1 MTTLVTGG
9 NGWVPSHVVR
19 RLVARG
25 ERVVSYD
32 LSEPDLALRD
42 LLGGLIDR
50 VAFVSRDVTDR
61 EALEDAAAR
70 FDVTSI
76 VHAAVITPRIDR
88 ERREPSRIV
97 EVNLGGTLNALE
109 VARGISG
116 FRRFVYVSSGA
127 VWGHVPGATELTEE
141 TPSHATSLYGVTK
154 DASERIARR
163 YGTLFGMDVVALR
176 PANVYGPM
184 ERASP
189 GFAGATEIREML
201 RIHADGQPI
210 LVNSLAGPYLDWT
223 YVGDIAEGIER
234 AWAASERWPHDVYS
248 LTVGRHFSIGDV
260 LAACARHLP
269 DLRYREVPESDANYI
284 VSGDEPGPIPSN
296 ARMRADFGWAPNTS
310 LDDGMGQY
318 LAWVDRFGQQ

>member
-1 MTTLVTGG
+1 MTTMVTGG

-19 RLVARG
+19 RLAERG
-25 ERVVSYD
+25 EGVVSYD
-32 LSEPDLALRD
+32 LSEPDAAIRD
-42 LLGGLIDR
+42 LLGNLIDR
-50 VAFVSRDVTDR
+50 VEFVSGDVTDR
-61 EALEDAAAR
+61 EAMAAVAER
-70 FDVTSI
+70 FGVTSI

-88 ERREPSRIV
+88 ERREPGRIV
-97 EVNLGGTLNALE
+97 EVNLGGTVNALE
-109 VARGISG
+109 VARSIPG

-127 VWGHVPGATELTEE
+127 VWGHVPGATEVTEE

-163 YGTLFGMDVVALR
+163 YGALFGMDVVALR

-184 ERASP
+184 ERVSP

-234 AWAASERWPHDVYS
+234 AWSAPERWPHDVYS
-248 LTVGRHFSIGDV
+248 LTIGRLFSIGDV
-260 LAACARHLP
+260 LAAGARHLP
-269 DLRYREVPESDANYI
+269 ALSYQEVPESEANYV
-284 VSGDEPGPIPSN
+284 VSGDEPGPIPRN
-296 ARMRADFGWAPNTS
+296 ARMWADFGWAPTTS

-318 LAWVDRFGQQ
+318 LAWVERFGPQ